1 MKDSFTLKTGYW
13 GSVVQ
18 MTDEEAGQLFK
29 AILAYSCGNAPDPY
43 KMSGNARLLF
53 PLIASQIDED
63 NNTKK
68 ARSSAG
74 KTAANARWQCE
85 RNADVCDR
93 NATVCERIEAHCEC
107 NANASEAEIAEENEE
122 AKEEN
127 GKESTKEK
135 DKGEREE
142 DKEELNTLVG
152 IYSEVGCSEKE
163 KEKGVPTPLSNNNGT
178 PEKTKNPLPE
188 KPPDP
193 KEGSPLFRSPL
204 VREAWEEYRQMRI
217 RIRKPFTGM
226 AEARRVYD
234 LEQLSKGNTALAV
247 KILNQSVDNCWVGL
261 FELKEPQKTKADR
274 YREEWENA

>member
-1 MKDSFTLKTGYW
+1 MIVINDDLWEMIDDLKEKELKMLMVCLSEKARGEDTSCSDRYVRMVYNRIVADS
-13 GSVVQ
+13 
-18 MTDEEAGQLFK
+18 
-29 AILAYSCGNAPDPY
+29 
-43 KMSGNARLLF
+43 ARGINDRL
-53 PLIASQIDED
+53 S
-63 NNTKK
+63 K
-68 ARSSAG
+68 ARSEAG
-74 KTAANARWQCE
+74 KRGASARWQ
-85 RNADVCDR
+85 NDDGK
-93 NATVCERIEAHCEC
+93 TDGKKM
-107 NANASEAEIAEENEE
+107 ANEWQNMAKNGKNGKTENAEIVEENEE

-163 KEKGVPTPLSNNNGT
+163 KEKGVPSPLSNNNGT

-261 FELKEPQKTKADR
+261 FELKEPQKTKAER